1 LPNFNGGD
9 ILIIEE
15 VRYRIVFDSRGNETV
30 ECEIYAGDAIGRA
43 IAPSGASTGSEEAIV
58 VDPYR
63 YKEIEEKVSKA
74 LVGMDVFDQVSVDE
88 KLREIDGTENFSNI
102 GGNFAITASLACAK
116 AASNL
121 LGTPL
126 HEYIGGIFAKEIP
139 YPLGN
144 VIGGGAHAPG
154 STSIQ
159 EFLVIPVGA
168 KNFFEAQRTNALV
181 HKTLKKIFREKGIFA
196 ARGDEGAWAA
206 QITDEQAFE
215 LLSEAVA
222 RVKDETSVDVRIG
235 LDFAA
240 TELWNGERYVYK
252 DRKLTTEEQ
261 ISYVAELVDRY
272 GIIYVEDP
280 LHENDFEGFAELT
293 KQIGKR
299 CMVCGDDI
307 FVTNIKRIQRG
318 IEIGAANTVL
328 IKPNQIGTLTDTFRA
343 VKISKDNGYKV
354 VVSHRSG
361 EREDETI
368 AHLSVAFNAT
378 LIKTG
383 VVGGE
388 RIAKLNELIRIE
400 EEMDSPKMVR
410 VM

>member
-1 LPNFNGGD
+1 M
-9 ILIIEE
+9 IIED

-30 ECEIYAGDAIGRA
+30 ECEVFAGDAVGKA
-43 IAPSGASTGSEEAIV
+43 IAPSGASTGSEEAVV

-63 YKEIEEKVSKA
+63 YEEIEEKVSKA
-74 LVGMDVFDQVSVDE
+74 LVGMSVFDQVSIDE

-121 LGTPL
+121 LGIPL
-126 HEYIGGIFAKEIP
+126 YEYVGGVFAKEIP

-144 VIGGGAHAPG
+144 VIGGGVHAPG

-168 KNFFEAQRTNALV
+168 KSFFEAQRTNALV

-196 ARGDEGAWAA
+196 AKGDEGAWAA

-215 LLSEAVA
+215 ILSEAVA
-222 RVKDETSVDVRIG
+222 RVKDETGVEVRIG
-235 LDFAA
+235 IDFAA

-252 DRKLTTEEQ
+252 DKKLTTEEQ
-261 ISYVAELVDRY
+261 ISYVAELVDKY

-280 LHENDFEGFAELT
+280 FHENDFEGFAELT
-293 KQIGKR
+293 KQIGNK
-299 CMVCGDDI
+299 CMICGDDI

-328 IKPNQIGTLTDTFRA
+328 IKPNQIGTLTDTFKA
-343 VKISKDNGYKV
+343 VKLSKDNGYKV

-361 EREDETI
+361 ETEDETI

-400 EEMDSPKMVR
+400 DEMDSPKMVR

>member
-1 LPNFNGGD
+1 M
-9 ILIIEE
+9 
-15 VRYRIVFDSRGNETV
+15 S
-30 ECEIYAGDAIGRA
+30 
-43 IAPSGASTGSEEAIV
+43 
-58 VDPYR
+58 
-63 YKEIEEKVSKA
+63 
-74 LVGMDVFDQVSVDE
+74 VFDQVSIDE

-121 LGTPL
+121 LGIPL
-126 HEYIGGIFAKEIP
+126 YEYVGGIFAKEIP

-181 HKTLKKIFREKGIFA
+181 HKTLKKIFKEKGIFA
-196 ARGDEGAWAA
+196 AKGDEGAWAA

-215 LLSEAVA
+215 LLSEAIT
-222 RVKDETSVDVRIG
+222 RVKDETGVDVKIG

-240 TELWNGERYVYK
+240 TELWDGERYVYK
-252 DRKLTTEEQ
+252 DKKLTTEEQ
-261 ISYVAELVDRY
+261 IAYVAELVDKY

-293 KQIGKR
+293 KQIGNK

-307 FVTNIKRIQRG
+307 FVTNIKRIQKG

-343 VKISKDNGYKV
+343 VKLSKDNGYKV

-361 EREDETI
+361 ETEDETI

-400 EEMDSPKMVR
+400 EEMDSSKMVR

>member
-1 LPNFNGGD
+1 M
-9 ILIIEE
+9 
-15 VRYRIVFDSRGNETV
+15 RYRIVFDSRGNETV
-30 ECEIYAGDAIGRA
+30 ECEVYAGDAFGKA
-43 IAPSGASTGSEEAIV
+43 IAPSGASTGSEEAVV
-58 VDPYR
+58 VDPY
-63 YKEIEEKVSKA
+63 KKDEIEEKVAKA
-74 LVGMDVFDQVSVDE
+74 LVGMSVFDQVSIDE

-102 GGNFAITASLACAK
+102 GGNFAITVSLACAK
-116 AASNL
+116 CASNL
-121 LGTPL
+121 LGIPL
-126 HEYIGGIFAKEIP
+126 YQYVGGVFAQELP

-168 KNFFEAQRTNALV
+168 KSYFEAQRTNALV
-181 HKTLKKIFREKGIFA
+181 HKTLKKMFLEKGIFCA
-196 ARGDEGAWAA
+196 KGDEGAWAVP
-206 QITDEQAFE
+206 ITDEQALEF
-215 LLSEAVA
+215 LSSAVEK
-222 RVKDETSVDVRIG
+222 VKDETGVEVKIG

-240 TELWNGERYVYK
+240 TELWDGERYVYK

-261 ISYVAELVDRY
+261 ISFVAELVDKY

-280 LHENDFEGFAELT
+280 FHENDFEAFAELT
-293 KQIGKR
+293 KQIGKK

-307 FVTNIKRIQRG
+307 YVTNVRRISKG
-318 IEIGAANTVL
+318 IELGSTNTVL

-343 VKISKDNGYKV
+343 VKLSKDSGQRI

-361 EREDETI
+361 ETEDETI

-388 RIAKLNELIRIE
+388 RIAKHNELIRIE

>member
-1 LPNFNGGD
+1 M
-9 ILIIEE
+9 IIED
-15 VRYRIVFDSRGNETV
+15 VIYRIVFDSRGNRTV
-30 ECEIYAGDAIGRA
+30 ECEVHSEDFYATA
-43 IAPSGASTGSEEAIV
+43 IAPAGASTGTEEAV
-58 VDPYR
+58 VKDVSFID
-63 YKEIEEKVSKA
+63 EIQEKVSKA
-74 LVGMDVFDQVSVDE
+74 LIGISVFDQITVDE
-88 KLREIDGTENFSNI
+88 TLREIDGTNNFSGI
-102 GGNFAITASLACAK
+102 GGNFAITASLATAK
-116 AASNL
+116 LAAEIS
-121 LGTPL
+121 GFPL
-126 HEYIGGIFAKEIP
+126 YAYLGGIFAKELP

-154 STSIQ
+154 STNIQ

-168 KNFFEAQRTNALV
+168 DNFLDAQTANALT
-181 HKTLKKIFREKGIFA
+181 HRKIREELRERNIFA
-196 ARGDEGAWAA
+196 AKGDEGAWAA
-206 QITDEQAFE
+206 QISDEMAFE
-215 LLSEAVA
+215 IIKSATEK
-222 RVKDETSVDVRIG
+222 VKDETGIEMRMGVDV
-235 LDFAA
+235 AA
-240 TELWNGERYVYK
+240 TELWDGERYVYR

-261 ISYVAELVDRY
+261 VSYMGELADKY
-272 GIIYVEDP
+272 SLLYIEDP

-293 KQIGKR
+293 RAVK

-318 IEIGAANTVL
+318 IETGAANTVL

-343 VKISKDNGYKV
+343 VKLSKDSGYDI

-361 EREDETI
+361 ETEDETI

-400 EEMDSPKMVR
+400 SEDELSMIKIKR
-410 VM
+410 L

>member
-1 LPNFNGGD
+1 MV
-9 ILIIEE
+9 ILIIED
-15 VRYRIVFDSRGNETV
+15 VKYRIVFDSRGNETV
-30 ECEIYAGDAIGRA
+30 ECEVYAGDFVGKA
-43 IAPSGASTGSEEAIV
+43 IAPSGASKGSEEAVV

-63 YKEIEEKVSKA
+63 YEEIQKKVSKE
-74 LVGMDVFDQVSVDE
+74 LIGMDVFEQEEIDK

-102 GGNFAITASLACAK
+102 GGNFAITVSLACAK
-116 AASNL
+116 CAAQI
-121 LGTPL
+121 LGVPL
-126 HEYIGGIFAKEIP
+126 YKYVGGLFSTELP

-144 VIGGGAHAPG
+144 VIGGGVHAPG

-168 KNFFEAQRTNALV
+168 KSFFEAQRTNAMV
-181 HKTLKKIFREKGIFA
+181 HKTLKKLFREKGIFA

-206 QITDEQAFE
+206 KITDEQALE
-215 LLSEAVA
+215 ILTEAVGI
-222 RVKDETSVDVRIG
+222 VKDETGVEVRIG

-240 TELWNGERYVYK
+240 TELWDGEGYVYK
-252 DRKLTTEEQ
+252 DKKLSTEEQ
-261 ISYVAELVDRY
+261 ISYVAELVDKY

-280 LHENDFEGFAELT
+280 LHENDFEGFAKITEE
-293 KQIGKR
+293 IGNK
-299 CMVCGDDI
+299 CMICGDDI
-307 FVTNIKRIQRG
+307 FVTNIRRIKRG

-328 IKPNQIGTLTDTFRA
+328 IKPNQIGTLTETFEA
-343 VKISKDNGYKV
+343 VKLAKDNGYKV

-361 EREDETI
+361 ETEDETI

-400 EEMDSPKMVR
+400 SEMKSPKMVR

>member
-1 LPNFNGGD
+1 M
-9 ILIIEE
+9 IIED

-30 ECEIYAGDAIGRA
+30 ECEVFAGDAVGKA
-43 IAPSGASTGSEEAIV
+43 IAPSGASTGSEEAVV

-63 YKEIEEKVSKA
+63 YEEIEEKVSKA
-74 LVGMDVFDQVSVDE
+74 LVGMSVFDQVSIDE

-121 LGTPL
+121 LGIPL
-126 HEYIGGIFAKEIP
+126 YEYVGGVFAKEIP

-144 VIGGGAHAPG
+144 VIGGGVHAPG

-159 EFLVIPVGA
+159 EFLVIPIGA
-168 KNFFEAQRTNALV
+168 KSFFEAQRTNALV

-196 ARGDEGAWAA
+196 AKGDEGAWAA

-215 LLSEAVA
+215 ILSEAVA
-222 RVKDETSVDVRIG
+222 RVKDETGVEVRIG
-235 LDFAA
+235 IDFAA

-252 DRKLTTEEQ
+252 DKKLTTEEQ
-261 ISYVAELVDRY
+261 ISYVAELVDKY

-280 LHENDFEGFAELT
+280 FHENDFEGFAELT
-293 KQIGKR
+293 KQIGNK
-299 CMVCGDDI
+299 CMICGDDI

-328 IKPNQIGTLTDTFRA
+328 IKPNQIGTLTDTFKA
-343 VKISKDNGYKV
+343 VKLSKDNGYKV

-361 EREDETI
+361 ETEDETI

-400 EEMDSPKMVR
+400 DEMDSPKMVR

>member
-1 LPNFNGGD
+1 
-9 ILIIEE
+9 
-15 VRYRIVFDSRGNETV
+15 V
-30 ECEIYAGDAIGRA
+30 A
-43 IAPSGASTGSEEAIV
+43 IAPSGASTGSEEAIA
-58 VDPYR
+58 VDPYK

-74 LVGMDVFDQVSVDE
+74 LVGMSVFDQDSIDE
-88 KLREIDGTENFSNI
+88 KLREIDGTDNFSNI

-116 AASNL
+116 AASAL
-121 LGTPL
+121 LGVPL
-126 HEYIGGIFAKEIP
+126 YEYVGGLFAKELP

-144 VIGGGAHAPG
+144 VIGGGAHAVG

-168 KNFFEAQRTNALV
+168 KTFFEAQRTNAMV
-181 HKTLKKIFREKGIFA
+181 HKTLKKIFKEKGIFA
-196 ARGDEGAWAA
+196 AKGDEGAWAA

-215 LLSEAVA
+215 ILSEAISKVE
-222 RVKDETSVDVRIG
+222 DETGVKIRMGIDV
-235 LDFAA
+235 AS
-240 TELWNGERYVYK
+240 TELWNGEHYVYK
-252 DRKLTTEEQ
+252 DKKLTTEEQ
-261 ISYVAELVDRY
+261 IAYIAELVDKY
-272 GIIYVEDP
+272 EILYVEDP

-293 KQIGKR
+293 KQIGSK
-299 CMVCGDDI
+299 CMVCGDDL
-307 FVTNIKRIQRG
+307 FVTNVKRIQKG
-318 IEIGAANTVL
+318 IEIGSTNTVL

-343 VKISKDNGYKV
+343 VKLAKDNGYKV

-361 EREDETI
+361 ETEDETI

-388 RIAKLNELIRIE
+388 RIVKLNELIRIE
-400 EEMDSPKMVR
+400 EDMDSPRMTK

>member
-1 LPNFNGGD
+1 M
-9 ILIIEE
+9 IIED

-30 ECEIYAGDAIGRA
+30 ECEVFAGDAVGKA
-43 IAPSGASTGSEEAIV
+43 IAPSGASTGSEEAVV

-63 YKEIEEKVSKA
+63 YEEIEEKVSKA
-74 LVGMDVFDQVSVDE
+74 LVGMSVFDQVSIDE

-121 LGTPL
+121 LGIPL
-126 HEYIGGIFAKEIP
+126 YEYVGGVFAKEIP

-144 VIGGGAHAPG
+144 VIGGGVHAPG

-168 KNFFEAQRTNALV
+168 KSFFEAQRTNALV
-181 HKTLKKIFREKGIFA
+181 HKPLKKIFREKGIFA
-196 ARGDEGAWAA
+196 AKGDEGAWAA

-215 LLSEAVA
+215 ILSEAVA
-222 RVKDETSVDVRIG
+222 RVKDETGVEVRIG
-235 LDFAA
+235 IDFAA

-252 DRKLTTEEQ
+252 DKKLTTEEQ
-261 ISYVAELVDRY
+261 ISYVAELVDKY

-280 LHENDFEGFAELT
+280 FHENDFEGFAELT
-293 KQIGKR
+293 KQIGNK
-299 CMVCGDDI
+299 CMICGDDI

-328 IKPNQIGTLTDTFRA
+328 IKPNQIGTLTDTFKA
-343 VKISKDNGYKV
+343 VKLSKDNGYKV

-361 EREDETI
+361 ETEDETI

-400 EEMDSPKMVR
+400 DEMDSPKMVR